1 MKKIAILISGQIR
14 IDDKCLIFLKQL
26 KNTLNDYEFIIVSTL
41 WENQND
47 LENFKNK
54 FNIEHIKIIKEK
66 NWNDEISKVKY
77 VTWEENTAYKVPN
90 VFHMWHSIVENI
102 NFLTQVSD
110 QKKIKFDYVIRF
122 RTDIM
127 CTKGLENLKT
137 QLNKLKDDEVLFPS
151 NLHWR
156 GLNDTF
162 FISNF
167 TTFLKFGKIL
177 NFINRFIDSE
187 KLFNPE
193 YILYSFVKEMKLKFI
208 LIKDF
213 NLSLI
218 RVFESKPTK
227 TVHIPLR
234 DKLNIKIVKQKIKF
248 YRFLN
253 KFNKSQ

>member
-1 MKKIAILISGQIR
+1 MKKIAVLISGQIR
-14 IDDKCLIFLKQL
+14 INDKSLKFLDQL
-26 KNTLNDYEFIIVSTL
+26 KNSLKDYKFIIVSTI
-41 WENQND
+41 WENQD
-47 LENFKNK
+47 CLENFKSK
-54 FNIEHIKIIKEK
+54 FNIEHIKLIKEK
-66 NWNDEISKVKY
+66 NWNDEISRVKY

-90 VFHMWHSIVENI
+90 VFHMWHSILENI
-102 NFLTQVSD
+102 NFLTQVSE

-127 CTKGLENLKT
+127 CTKGLGNLKT
-137 QLNKLKDDEVLFPS
+137 QLNKLKDNEILFPS

-156 GLNDTF
+156 GLNDAF

-167 TTFLKFGKIL
+167 ATFLKFGQIL
-177 NFINRFIDSE
+177 NFIDRFINAE

-193 YILYSFVKEMKLKFI
+193 YILYSFIEEMKLKFI

-227 TVHIPLR
+227 TVHIPFR
-234 DKLNIKIVKQKIKF
+234 DKLNIKIAKQKIKF
-248 YRFLN
+248 YKFLN
-253 KFNKSQ
+253 KFAKSH